1 MGLRVDNK
9 AAIVLSKNPVFHDRS
24 KHIDTHFHYIRDL
37 VEDKSAEVEHI
48 TTEEQLTD
56 ILTKGLGRARFQEL
70 RAKIGVA
77 VLK

>member
-9 AAIVLSKNPVFHDRS
+9 VDVALSKNPVFHHRS

-37 VEDKSAEVEHI
+37 VEDGSVEVEHI
-48 TTEEQLTD
+48 TTEEQLAD
-56 ILTKGLGRARFQEL
+56 LLTKGLGRARFQEL
-70 RAKIGVA
+70 MAKIRVV